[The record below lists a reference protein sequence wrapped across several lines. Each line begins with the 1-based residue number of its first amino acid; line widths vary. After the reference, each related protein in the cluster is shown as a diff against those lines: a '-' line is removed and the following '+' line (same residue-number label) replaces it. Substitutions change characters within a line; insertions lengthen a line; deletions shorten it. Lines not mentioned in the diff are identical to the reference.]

1 MFISLIGFNNK
12 KNNICRP
19 QSLKDIYKIKRKWN
33 QKREDTKP
41 FCELTNTDLCL
52 ASIGKFLD
60 VFKYHYE

>member
-12 KNNICRP
+12 NNKICRP

-41 FCELTNTDLCL
+41 FCELYIPKVLSTMGNYFSC
-52 ASIGKFLD
+52 F
-60 VFKYHYE
+60 